1 VFADEPTGALDTRTG
16 DSIVEL
22 LSELNRAGTTIVVIT
37 HDAEL
42 AASFPRQVAVRDGQ
56 IVRDANPVAA

>member
-1 VFADEPTGALDTRTG
+1 MFADEPTGALDTRTG

-22 LSELNRAGTTIVVIT
+22 LSELNAAGTTIVVIT
-37 HDAEL
+37 HDTEL